1 MQTDGYLNSKCAIT
15 VNHFVASSAVFFVLF
30 LHSVFDHV
38 CIVLVGIKGHQSFY
52 QGLSCTFHIIKDLTG
67 KHSTEFVR

>member
-1 MQTDGYLNSKCAIT
+1 MQIDGYLNT
-15 VNHFVASSAVFFVLF
+15 F
-30 LHSVFDHV
+30 LIV

-67 KHSTEFVR
+67 KHSTEFFTVCEVKLTVLCQS